1 MCTTGVRKLGAIKE
15 LVWQGDFRK
24 LWGVGI
30 VTGSMRWLEVL
41 AIGIYTFEISG
52 SAFTVALMLFART
65 FPGVAFG
72 AIMGTLASRYRRRH
86 LLILG
91 MTIAT
96 VNALIMLILAQTN
109 QLSLAA
115 IAIAAAI
122 SGSIWTLEHPV
133 RRTLLGDV
141 AKSDQLQQAMSLD
154 QLTVNGTRLVGPLVG
169 GVVYATLGLI
179 GIYALSVIGF
189 AIASVLAFRTAA
201 NPPKVT
207 DKGESFTVSLI
218 QGLRYIRTRRVL
230 RGILLLTIIANFFG
244 FSYVTMVPVIG
255 RELLALDP
263 IGIGILQSMEGVG
276 AVLVAILLAGS
287 SRTFPFARSCTVGG
301 ITFLALLL
309 VFSLSPWFWLSCVA
323 LFVAGVGIGCFGTM
337 QSTTILNDSDPL
349 QRMRVM
355 GVLVMCIGAAPAGVL
370 TIGAL
375 ADWKGPGVAL
385 LIMAGSGLIAS
396 AFCVYRYPELLQ

>member
-1 MCTTGVRKLGAIKE
+1 M
-15 LVWQGDFRK
+15 WQGDFRK

-41 AIGIYTFEISG
+41 AIGIYTFEISD

-65 FPGVAFG
+65 LPGVVFG
-72 AIMGTLASRYRRRH
+72 AIMGTLASRYRRRS

-91 MTIAT
+91 MISAT
-96 VNALIMLILAQTN
+96 VNALVMLILAQTSL
-109 QLSLAA
+109 LSLGA
-115 IAIAAAI
+115 IAVAAAI

-133 RRTLLGDV
+133 RKTLLGDV
-141 AKSDQLQQAMSLD
+141 AKSGQLRQAMSLD
-154 QLTVNGTRLVGPLVG
+154 QLTVNGTRLLGPLVG
-169 GVVYATLGLI
+169 GAVYATLGLI
-179 GIYALSVIGF
+179 GIYAVSVFGF
-189 AIASVLAFRTAA
+189 AIAAVLAFRTTA

-207 DKGESFTVSLI
+207 DKGESFTTSLI

-230 RGILLLTIIANFFG
+230 RGILLFTIIANFFG

-255 RELLALDP
+255 RELLALNP
-263 IGIGILQSMEGVG
+263 ISIGILQSMEGVG
-276 AVLVAILLAGS
+276 AVLVAILLARS
-287 SRTFPFARSCTVGG
+287 SRAFRFARSCTIGG
-301 ITFLALLL
+301 VTFLTLLL
-309 VFSLSPWFWLSCVA
+309 IFALSPWFWLSCVA

-355 GVLVMCIGAAPAGVL
+355 GVLVMCIGAAPLGVL

-375 ADWKGPGVAL
+375 AEWVGPGMAL
-385 LIMAGSGLIAS
+385 LIMAGGGLIAS
-396 AFCVYRYPELLQ
+396 AICVFRYPELLK